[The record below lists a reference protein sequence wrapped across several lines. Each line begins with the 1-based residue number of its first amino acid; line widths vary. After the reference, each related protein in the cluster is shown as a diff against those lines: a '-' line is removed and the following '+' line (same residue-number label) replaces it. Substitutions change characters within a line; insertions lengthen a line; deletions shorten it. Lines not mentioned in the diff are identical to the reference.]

1 MPCLALPRVWQ
12 QRPRLAR
19 SNELRAKQRLG
30 VVRGSRCLVLALS
43 GFCGGARGRSAF
55 LGARTRRVVPNHKHD
70 KRGQESRGAHR
81 GRRQPG
87 RRMGRQRPES
97 PRLPVAGKGREG
109 EERSTRG
116 GGDFPFMPQPTD
128 VALPVVPF
136 SVFPSRL
143 ARRSGRPKHLR
154 NFPPKRRATFLAG
167 KRSRLLT
174 QRKGGRSGRRFEF
187 LRFPAGTCSLA
198 GGECR

>member
-1 MPCLALPRVWQ
+1 MPCLASPRVWQ

-43 GFCGGARGRSAF
+43 GFCGGAGGRWAF
-55 LGARTRRVVPNHKHD
+55 LGARTRRLVPNHKHD

-97 PRLPVAGKGREG
+97 HRLPVAGKGREG
-109 EERSTRG
+109 EERSPGG
-116 GGDFPFMPQPTD
+116 GGDFPFH
-128 VALPVVPF
+128 VPAN
-136 SVFPSRL
+136 R
-143 ARRSGRPKHLR
+143 RRSAGRPLVSSFPVPSVEALR
-154 NFPPKRRATFLAG
+154 EPTAPSELPAQTQGDAPSGKSGRGTLNSPGFPPGLAAQ
-167 KRSRLLT
+167 L
-174 QRKGGRSGRRFEF
+174 GGG
-187 LRFPAGTCSLA
+187 
-198 GGECR
+198 CR